1 MTAPK
6 HTVSFEIAGA
16 SFEGRQKTF
25 TEIVV
30 DASRD
35 DLEVF
40 LERDPNNEYDVNA
53 IKVMVKNIKTGV
65 ADQAG
70 WVPALFAKA
79 LAPVMD
85 GRKQPVSVA
94 KWRLVKTAW
103 YGKTRWGMKI
113 QVPISEATM
122 RRMKRDLREARVEE
136 A

>member
-16 SFEGRQKTF
+16 GFEGRQKTYLE
-25 TEIVV
+25 TVV
-30 DASRD
+30 GADRG

-40 LERDPNNEYDVNA
+40 LERDPENEHDRNA
-53 IKVMVKNIKTGV
+53 RTGSGG
-65 ADQAG
+65 QAG
-70 WVPALFAKA
+70 WVPAVFAKA
-79 LAPVMD
+79 LASVMD
-85 GRKQPVSVA
+85 KRNVVVT
-94 KWRLVKTAW
+94 KWKLVKTAW

-122 RRMKRDLREARVEE
+122 RRMRRDLEEARVAE

>member
-1 MTAPK
+1 MTK

-16 SFEGRQKTF
+16 GFEGRQKTF
-25 TEIVV
+25 IDLVV
-30 DASRD
+30 DGSRD

-40 LERDPNNEYDVNA
+40 LERDPKNEYDVNA
-53 IKVMVKNIKTGV
+53 IKVMVKNTKTGV
-65 ADQAG
+65 SGQAG
-70 WVPALFAKA
+70 WVPAVFAKA

-85 GRKQPVSVA
+85 GHRRPVVA
-94 KWRLVKTAW
+94 KWKLVKTAW

-122 RRMKRDLREARVEE
+122 RRMRRDLEEARVEE

>member
-16 SFEGRQKTF
+16 GFEGRQKTF
-25 TEIVV
+25 IDLVV
-30 DASRD
+30 DGSRD

-40 LERDPNNEYDVNA
+40 LERDPKNEYDANA
-53 IKVMVKNIKTGV
+53 IKVMVRNARTGSGG
-65 ADQAG
+65 QAG
-70 WVPALFAKA
+70 WVPAVFAKA
-79 LAPVMD
+79 LAPVMEK
-85 GRKQPVSVA
+85 RNVVVA
-94 KWRLVKTAW
+94 KWKLVKTAW

-122 RRMKRDLREARVEE
+122 RRMRRDLEEARVAE